1 MRNCIYADESG
12 NFDFSGQR
20 QATRYFM
27 LVSVALEE
35 NAIAPL
41 ENDLR
46 QLQRELAWEGYS
58 MPKGFHATNDKQGV
72 RNRVFAVLSRH
83 DFRIDATI
91 IEKRKVNPALHNT
104 NERFYRFAWY
114 AHLNGLV
121 AVLGGSYDE
130 LLITAASITRKMTAA
145 FRSEVAIAERRLP
158 TSAVM
163 KCDVAD
169 AASNPMLQVADYCA
183 WALHRKW
190 EREPPDTRSYTQIRN
205 GIATEYDLLGSGSTL
220 YY

>member
-1 MRNCIYADESG
+1 MITYIYADESG
-12 NFDFSGQR
+12 NFDFSNGR
-20 QATRYFM
+20 GATRYFI
-27 LVSVALEE
+27 LASVAADEPTVA
-35 NAIAPL
+35 AI
-41 ENDLR
+41 ESDLAR
-46 QLQRELAWEGYS
+46 LRRELARQGYS
-58 MPKGFHATNDKQGV
+58 MPKGFHATNDKQDV
-72 RNRVFAVLSRH
+72 RNQVFAVLSRH

-104 NERFYRFAWY
+104 NERFYGFAWY

-130 LLITAASITRKMTAA
+130 LLVTAASITRKMTVA
-145 FRSEVAIAERRLP
+145 FRSGVKRAERRLP
-158 TSAVM
+158 ASAVM

-169 AASNPMLQVADYCA
+169 AASNLMLQVADYCA

-190 EREPPDTRSYTQIRN
+190 EQAPPDTRSYTRIRN
-205 GIATEYDLLGSGSTL
+205 KITTEYDLLGNSSTL

>member
-1 MRNCIYADESG
+1 MRNYIYADESG
-12 NFDFSGQR
+12 NFDFSGHQ

-46 QLQRELAWEGYS
+46 HLQRELAWDGYAL
-58 MPKGFHATNDKQGV
+58 PKGFHATTDKQYV
-72 RNRVFAVLSRH
+72 RNRVFDVLSRH
-83 DFRIDATI
+83 GFRIDATI

-104 NERFYRFAWY
+104 NERFYGFAWY
-114 AHLNGLV
+114 AHLTGLV
-121 AVLGGSYDE
+121 TALGGSYDE
-130 LLITAASITRKMTAA
+130 LLITAASLTSKMAEA

-158 TSAVM
+158 ANAVM

-183 WALHRKW
+183 WALRRKW
-190 EREPPDTRSYTQIRN
+190 EREPPDTRFHTRIRSK
-205 GIATEYDLLGSGSTL
+205 IVTEYDLLGNSSTR